1 MRAESYNRFLE
12 VNFSDGARQIVTRL
26 VVSRIVLQRIENE
39 FDEAYEVLDN
49 EPKSDKKEAA

>member
-1 MRAESYNRFLE
+1 MRDAFKSINKYCHAMEEGLYCPTE
-12 VNFSDGARQIVTRL
+12 GMDK
-26 VVSRIVLQRIENE
+26 IENE